1 MHPVRRRRL
10 VLVLFILVVSS
21 VGVGLAVY
29 ALRQN
34 LNLFY
39 TPSQVA
45 HGEAPSDARIRVG
58 GMVVRDSVVR
68 AADSLVVRFRLTDG
82 DQMLWVQYDGMLP
95 DLFAEGEAAVAAGR
109 LRAGPL
115 LEADQVLAKHD
126 ENYTPPEVAEAMKAG
141 HEARAA
147 REAAGGAAP

>member
-1 MHPVRRRRL
+1 MHPLRRRRL
-10 VLVLFILVVSS
+10 VLVLFLLAVSS
-21 VGVGLAVY
+21 AGIGLAVY

-45 HGEAPSDARIRVG
+45 RGAAPEDTRIRVG
-58 GMVVRDSVVR
+58 GMVVRGSIER
-68 AADSLVVRFRLTDG
+68 APDSLAVRFRLTDG
-82 DQMLWVQYDGMLP
+82 DRELWVSHEGILP

-109 LRAGPL
+109 LRPGPL

-126 ENYTPPEVAEAMKAG
+126 ENYTPPEVAEAMEAG
-141 HEARAA
+141 HKARAA
-147 REAAGGAAP
+147 REAAGSAEP